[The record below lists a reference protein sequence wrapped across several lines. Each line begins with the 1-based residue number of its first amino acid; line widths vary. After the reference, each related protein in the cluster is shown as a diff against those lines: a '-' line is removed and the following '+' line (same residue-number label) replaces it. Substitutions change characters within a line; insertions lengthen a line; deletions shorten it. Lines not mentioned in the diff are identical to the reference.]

1 MFNEEYYTYVI
12 GEMEKKLKTLM
23 SEKEFV
29 TFTTKI
35 AREGFREYIK
45 GLPDS
50 DFKKCTMDHFEE
62 ITGEGEE

>member
-23 SEKEFV
+23 SKEEFA
-29 TFTTKI
+29 TFTTKL

-45 GLPDS
+45 GLTDS
-50 DFKKCTMDHFEE
+50 DFKKYTMDHFEE
-62 ITGEGEE
+62 ITEEGEE

>member
-1 MFNEEYYTYVI
+1 MLNEEYYIYVI

-23 SEKEFV
+23 SEGEFV

-50 DFKKCTMDHFEE
+50 DFKKFTMDHFED
-62 ITGEGEE
+62 ITEEGEE